1 MGAYKELN
9 MEINEMNSKYRRL
22 QREMQN
28 TISSLEQ
35 LQEDFGFPYNS
46 EINLLKQ
53 LAQDLA
59 ADHQR
64 SIAVLSSELGY
75 EE

>member
-9 MEINEMNSKYRRL
+9 IEINEMNSKYRRL

-53 LAQDLA
+53 LAEDLA
-59 ADHQR
+59 ADRER
-64 SIAVLSSELGY
+64 SIAVLTNELGY